1 MPTDWRWWRPPCA
14 NDNVYTSN
22 LLLINSILICGRT
35 KHFMIWSKSFTNQSF
50 KSFTFHRYL
59 LLYSVLEFINKYLD
73 RLLAKENFAHK
84 VAPRSHADLY
94 SGIAKTCIE
103 SDRFCILKW
112 DILFAMEYSIVL
124 FAEKKIF
131 IAHNEKKNSIQI
143 DLFDFI
149 LLFLSIRN
157 DLFDSIKE
165 EKNHRKNIDLF
176 LSFDLMTLFR
186 CVDDVVLS
194 PATNTET
201 FHNRSAIQKDNI
213 QIWSLR
219 SLFSCLFNLFKN
231 KYLINKPNW
240 WICI

>member
-1 MPTDWRWWRPPCA
+1 
-14 NDNVYTSN
+14 
-22 LLLINSILICGRT
+22 
-35 KHFMIWSKSFTNQSF
+35 
-50 KSFTFHRYL
+50 
-59 LLYSVLEFINKYLD
+59 
-73 RLLAKENFAHK
+73 
-84 VAPRSHADLY
+84 
-94 SGIAKTCIE
+94 
-103 SDRFCILKW
+103 
-112 DILFAMEYSIVL
+112 MEYSIVL

-213 QIWSLR
+213 QI
-219 SLFSCLFNLFKN
+219 
-231 KYLINKPNW
+231 
-240 WICI
+240 